1 MAFKMGFVVKPQD
14 LERFGKLSPYC
25 ISQVQLIY
33 LIGSLGNSIT
43 LVTKGN
49 LE

>member
-1 MAFKMGFVVKPQD
+1 MGFGVKPQD
-14 LERFGKLSPYC
+14 LARFDKLSPYC
-25 ISQVQLIY
+25 ISQVQLIIY